1 MQTVFGTEFS
11 RDDIEIMAPV
21 GSYESLA
28 AAIQAGANSIYF
40 GVENL
45 NMRSHSANNF
55 TIGDLHRIVGICKE
69 HGLKS
74 YLTVNTIIYD
84 TELDLMRSIVDA
96 AAEAGLTAIIA
107 CDLSV
112 LQYARSKGVE
122 VHASTQ
128 LNITNIEAVRFFA
141 QYCDVVVTARELN
154 LDQVAAIAR
163 TISEQNIRGPKGEL
177 VQIEVFAH
185 GALCMAISGK
195 CYLSLHQY
203 GRSANRGQCFQPCRR
218 GYEVTDCETGQQLLI
233 DDKYIMSPKDLC
245 TLPFLDRVL
254 RAGVRVLKIEGRAR
268 GAEYVKTVVESYRRA
283 IDAIC
288 DGTFSQQIID
298 EQVNRLKTVF
308 NRGFWD
314 GYYLGRRLGEWSG
327 VYGSKATKRKEY
339 VGRCTNFFTKL
350 NVAEITLESGALHT
364 GDQLLIMGE
373 TTGVYEHTISE
384 MRVDLKPV
392 GEAVKGQALS
402 IAVTDIVRRGD
413 RVYKLVDAQPGLME

>member
-1 MQTVFGTEFS
+1 MQTVFGKEFS
-11 RDDIEIMAPV
+11 RADIEIMAPV

-69 HGLKS
+69 HGLKT

-84 TELDLMRSIVDA
+84 SELDLMRSIVDA
-96 AAEAGLTAIIA
+96 ASEAKLTAIIA
-107 CDLSV
+107 SDLSV
-112 LQYARSKGVE
+112 LQYARSKSVE

-141 QYCDVVVTARELN
+141 QFCDVVVTARELN

-163 TISEQNIRGPKGEL
+163 AICEQNIRGPKGEL

-185 GALCMAISGK
+185 GALCMAVSGK

-413 RVYKLVDAQPGLME
+413 RVYKLVDTPASLME

>member
-1 MQTVFGTEFS
+1 MQTVFGKEFS
-11 RDDIEIMAPV
+11 RNDIEIMAPV

-84 TELDLMRSIVDA
+84 SELELMRNIVDA

-107 CDLSV
+107 SDLSV

-141 QYCDVVVTARELN
+141 QFCDVVVTARELN
-154 LDQVAAIAR
+154 VDQVAAIAR
-163 TISEQNIRGPKGEL
+163 AIAEQNIRGPKGEL

-185 GALCMAISGK
+185 GALCMAVSGK

-218 GYEVTDCETGQQLLI
+218 GYEVTDCETGQQLVV

-288 DGTFSQQIID
+288 DGTYNQQLID
-298 EQVNRLKTVF
+298 ELVTKLRTVF

-350 NVAEITLESGALHT
+350 NVAEITLESGSLHT

-392 GEAVKGQALS
+392 EEAVKGQALS
-402 IAVTDIVRRGD
+402 IAVSDIVRRGD
-413 RVYKLVDAQPGLME
+413 RVYKLVDVQPGLME

>member
-1 MQTVFGTEFS
+1 MQTIFGTEVN
-11 RDDIEIMAPV
+11 RGDIEIMAPV

-107 CDLSV
+107 SDLSV

-128 LNITNIEAVRFFA
+128 LNITNVEAVRFFA
-141 QYCDVVVTARELN
+141 QFCDVVVTARELN
-154 LDQVAAIAR
+154 LDQVAEIAKA
-163 TISEQNIRGPKGEL
+163 ISEQNIRGPKGEL

-185 GALCMAISGK
+185 GALCMAVSGK

-288 DGTFSQQIID
+288 DGTFSQQLID

-350 NVAEITLESGALHT
+350 NVAEITLESGSLHT

-392 GEAVKGQALS
+392 DEAVKGEALS
-402 IAVTDIVRRGD
+402 IAVTDVVRRGD
-413 RVYKLVDAQPGLME
+413 RVYKLVDSQPSLME

>member
-1 MQTVFGTEFS
+1 MQTIFGTEVN
-11 RDDIEIMAPV
+11 RGDIEIMAPV

-107 CDLSV
+107 SDLSV

-128 LNITNIEAVRFFA
+128 LNITNVEAVRFFA
-141 QYCDVVVTARELN
+141 QFCDVVVTARELN
-154 LDQVAAIAR
+154 LDQVAEIAKA
-163 TISEQNIRGPKGEL
+163 ISEQNIRGPKGEL

-185 GALCMAISGK
+185 GALCMAVSGK

-288 DGTFSQQIID
+288 DGTFSQQLID

-350 NVAEITLESGALHT
+350 NVAEITLESGSLHT

-402 IAVTDIVRRGD
+402 IAVSEVVRRGD

>member
-1 MQTVFGTEFS
+1 MQTVFGKEFS

-69 HGLKS
+69 HGQKS

-141 QYCDVVVTARELN
+141 QFCDVVVTARELN

-163 TISEQNIRGPKGEL
+163 AISEQNIRGPKGEL

-288 DGTFSQQIID
+288 DETFSQQVVD

-392 GEAVKGQALS
+392 AEAVKGQALS

>member
-84 TELDLMRSIVDA
+84 TELDLMRNIVDA

-128 LNITNIEAVRFFA
+128 LNITNVEAVRFFA
-141 QYCDVVVTARELN
+141 QFCDVVVTARELN

-163 TISEQNIRGPKGEL
+163 AISEQNIRGPKGEL

>member
-1 MQTVFGTEFS
+1 MQTVFGKEI
-11 RDDIEIMAPV
+11 RRNDIEIMAPV

-40 GVENL
+40 GIENL
-45 NMRSHSANNF
+45 NMRAHSANNF
-55 TIGDLHRIVGICKE
+55 TIADLHKIVAVCKE
-69 HGLKS
+69 NGLKS
-74 YLTVNTIIYD
+74 YLTINTIVYD
-84 TELDLMRSIVDA
+84 SELELMHRIVDA
-96 AAEAGLTAIIA
+96 AAEAKLTAIIA
-107 CDLSV
+107 SDLSV
-112 LQYARSKGVE
+112 LQYARSKNVE

-141 QYCDVVVTARELN
+141 QFCDVMVTARELN
-154 LDQVAAIAR
+154 LEQVAAIVGA
-163 TISEQNIRGPKGEL
+163 IHEQNIRGPKGEL

-203 GRSANRGQCFQPCRR
+203 GRSANRGECFQACRR
-218 GYEVTDCETGQQLLI
+218 GYEVTDCESGQQLLI
-233 DDKYIMSPKDLC
+233 EDKYIMSPKDLC

-254 RAGVRVLKIEGRAR
+254 RAGVSVLKIEGRAR
-268 GAEYVKTVVESYRRA
+268 GPEYVKMVVDSYNRA

-288 DGTFSQQIID
+288 NGEFNQELID
-298 EQVNRLKTVF
+298 SLTERLRKVF

-314 GYYLGRRLGEWSG
+314 GYYLGRKLGEWSG

-339 VGRCTNFFTKL
+339 VGKCTNYFTKL
-350 NVAEITLESGALHT
+350 NVAEITLESGDLNK
-364 GDQLLIMGE
+364 GDELLIIGE

-392 GEAVKGQALS
+392 EHAEKGEALS
-402 IAVTDIVRRGD
+402 IATSQVIRRGD
-413 RVYKLVDAQPGLME
+413 RVYKLVDMRPSLME